1 MSKKV
6 RVGVIG
12 TSWYADAMH
21 LPALQSHPQAKLAAI
36 CGRNQE
42 RNNEIAEKYGNP
54 KIFNNYQT
62 MVQKGNLDAVIISTP
77 DDLHYDM
84 TMHALEAGLHV
95 LCEKPLAMNVQQA
108 WEMFQK
114 AQEKRVVH
122 MTYFTYRWLPFYR
135 YLRDLIRQGTIGRCY
150 HCGFWFP
157 MGHGRSGEYRW
168 RFDRKKANGVLG
180 DLGSHMIDL
189 ARWLVGEIASVSAQL
204 DVFVE
209 RSGPNSKA
217 IDPSNDSAQVLI
229 RFESGASG
237 TIQTS
242 AVAHLADRGGQQ
254 QTKLYGETGSL
265 ETDLIYRGSQTR
277 SIIRYASSGDDQ
289 FQTLEVPE
297 SYWGDADSSDPW
309 SIFTENSVGTRLFID
324 AILGDHSVEPNF
336 YDGFKAQQVVDA
348 ALESHEKGCAV
359 KIDNSV

>member
-1 MSKKV
+1 
-6 RVGVIG
+6 
-12 TSWYADAMH
+12 
-21 LPALQSHPQAKLAAI
+21 
-36 CGRNQE
+36 
-42 RNNEIAEKYGNP
+42 
-54 KIFNNYQT
+54 
-62 MVQKGNLDAVIISTP
+62 
-77 DDLHYDM
+77 
-84 TMHALEAGLHV
+84 
-95 LCEKPLAMNVQQA
+95 
-108 WEMFQK
+108 
-114 AQEKRVVH
+114 
-122 MTYFTYRWLPFYR
+122 
-135 YLRDLIRQGTIGRCY
+135 
-150 HCGFWFP
+150 
-157 MGHGRSGEYRW
+157 
-168 RFDRKKANGVLG
+168 
-180 DLGSHMIDL
+180 MIDL